1 VYDPSQTQ
9 GRRRVDHKVI
19 WFVGLSLI
27 AIMAAF
33 QAHDIL
39 KRREIVIDTTE
50 DAFAILARSL
60 AEQGQRIVQSAGLAV
75 SDTVSD
81 AALTP
86 PRTPAFQKRLQQRV
100 SVLPQL
106 QGIAVLGEDGA
117 PQASAGIPWR
127 PDDLSRIRTTSRRD
141 HLSGGAVFSSPFR
154 RSADGRWTI
163 TLSQTIT
170 RSQTGAGAM
179 VVAFLDLDYF
189 SRVYEF
195 LRLEPGSEV
204 SLFHRNGQLL
214 VRFPGDGSEIGR
226 SFGNH
231 PAFGDLLST
240 TGTGTVVRHGERDGQ
255 DMTYAIQPLPG
266 LPLVTVAAADNDTV
280 LRPWNIQAMHS
291 TVRTSLFCLSVL
303 LLLALVL
310 RLLRRREQAEES
322 LLVQTALLDEL
333 FESAPEAIVML
344 DTQQRVARVNREFSR
359 LFGLTAHQAHGR
371 QLIDL
376 IVPDDL
382 KEDARRAAAAV
393 REGRHMS
400 AETRRMCADGGRL
413 HVSELGAPIRGAV
426 GGIAS
431 FAIYRD
437 ITERKLAEAERAK
450 LESRLRQAEKLEA
463 IGTMAGGIA
472 HDFNSTLMVI
482 VRYAEMLRSAA
493 PEGGTIK
500 GFVNNVLSAASRAQ
514 TLVNQILTYSRTT
527 RGKQDAVNACSA
539 LQETLD
545 LMRATLPANVKME
558 VQLPASDATIF
569 ANTTQLHQLVTNL
582 CSNAIQAMREGGT
595 LSIALE
601 TVDTAD
607 DTELSH
613 GLLAAGRYVRLS
625 VQDTGSGMASVVLD
639 HIFEP
644 FFTTK
649 EMGQGT
655 GLGLALVQ
663 GIVSELG
670 GAIDV
675 TSQTG
680 AGSTFHIYLP
690 RSDADAIGTKRTVET
705 LSKGAG
711 QRVLLV
717 EDEKPLML
725 LAEEMLATLGY
736 EPAGFAKP
744 SEALEEFRA
753 DPSRWDAVLVDYLM
767 PDLGGLEVAR
777 RLRDAR
783 SGIPIVLMISYE
795 GPVLL
800 QEAFAAGIDHVVTKP
815 IDLQQLADAMAKALG
830 QVSTRT

>member
-1 VYDPSQTQ
+1 MYNPSQAQ
-9 GRRRVDHKVI
+9 GRRRVDHKLI
-19 WFVGLSLI
+19 WFIGVSLI

-33 QAHDIL
+33 QVHDIL

-50 DAFAILARSL
+50 DAYASLARSL
-60 AEQGQRIVQSAGLAV
+60 AEQSQRIVQAAGLAV
-75 SDTVSD
+75 SDTAGD
-81 AALTP
+81 AASTP
-86 PRTPAFQKRLQQRV
+86 PVTAAFQKRLRQRV

-106 QGIAVLGEDGA
+106 QGIAVLAEDGA
-117 PQASAGIPWR
+117 LQAYAGAPWR
-127 PDDLSRIRTTSRRD
+127 LDELGQISTT
-141 HLSGGAVFSSPFR
+141 SGGAQSPRGAAFSLPFR
-154 RSADGRWTI
+154 RSDGRWTVA
-163 TLSQTIT
+163 LSQAI
-170 RSQTGAGAM
+170 RRPPGGI
-179 VVAFLDLDYF
+179 VVALLDLDYF
-189 SRVYEF
+189 SRVYAS

-214 VRFPGDGSEIGR
+214 ARYPGDGGEIGR
-226 SFGNH
+226 SFADH
-231 PAFGDLLST
+231 SAYGDLLST

-255 DMTYAIQPLPG
+255 DITYAIQPLPG
-266 LPLVTVAAADNDTV
+266 FPLVIAAAVDNGTV

-322 LLVQTALLDEL
+322 LRVQTALLDEL

-359 LFGLTAHQAHGR
+359 LFGLTAHQALGR
-371 QLIDL
+371 ELIDL

-382 KEDARRAAAAV
+382 KEEARRAAAAV

-400 AETRRMCADGGRL
+400 AETRRMRADGGRL
-413 HVSELGAPIRGAV
+413 HVSELGAPIRGAG

-558 VQLPASDATIF
+558 VQLPTSSATIF

-595 LSIALE
+595 LSVALE
-601 TVDTAD
+601 TVDTAA

-625 VQDTGSGMASVVLD
+625 VQDTGSGMPPVVLD

-680 AGSTFHIYLP
+680 AGSSFHIYLP
-690 RSDADAIGTKRTVET
+690 RSDADALGTKRTVET

-736 EPAGFAKP
+736 EPAGFARP

-783 SGIPIVLMISYE
+783 SGIPIVLMSGYE

-800 QEAFAAGIDHVVTKP
+800 QEAFTAGIDDVITKP
-815 IDLQQLADAMAKALG
+815 LDLQHLADALAKALG
-830 QVSTRT
+830 QVSAR